1 MVVIGTS
8 FIGMEVAAYLSNK
21 AAIVECIGVS
31 AVPFENVLGTRI
43 GKALQQVT
51 KYYHACTHSM
61 KFIESLLHIR
71 IVL

>member
-8 FIGMEVAAYLSNK
+8 FIGMEVAAYLSDK

-51 KYYHACTHSM
+51 KY
-61 KFIESLLHIR
+61 
-71 IVL
+71 